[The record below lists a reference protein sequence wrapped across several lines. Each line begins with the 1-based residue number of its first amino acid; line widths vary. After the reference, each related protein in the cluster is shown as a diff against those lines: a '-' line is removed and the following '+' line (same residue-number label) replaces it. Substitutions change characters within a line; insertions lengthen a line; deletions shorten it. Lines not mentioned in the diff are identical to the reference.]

1 MPPPA
6 VPEPAHAEVDSM
18 LSRKFGKEIAN
29 YFAGVLSDIAADLV
43 RADLIRVSTEPSIIS
58 TDR

>member
-6 VPEPAHAEVDSM
+6 LPEPAHAEVDSM

-29 YFAGVLSDIAADLV
+29 YFAGVLSDTIADLV
-43 RADLIRVSTEPSIIS
+43 RADQSRVSTEPSIVP
-58 TDR
+58 THR